1 MKRQRQGGW
10 LNPLQPLRHISLNF
24 GPFGRERAFSD
35 DEHYLHL
42 VTGAIAPR
50 QIKHSTQQY
59 WVLSRALYTVRII
72 ELKGIPAD
80 KKSSAISLAAT
91 AWTPFANTTHYI
103 IEQQDSA
110 ILCGWDSQVV
120 SNAQAL
126 ADVMPDDVLV
136 LPETALRDYALPIVA
151 TDNHLM
157 LYDGLDGV
165 VAVVIS
171 NMGKTSRVEAEQWW
185 SLTPNAVEWQNF
197 QRSLGIANDKRTAS
211 LQTQKANWR
220 KSPIGYLHGQK
231 TSTTTSRERW
241 VMAIAA
247 WLLVIPTLWYAN
259 EWRQLHQLKTNAI
272 AKLTATE
279 RELDA
284 TLGARGQAISG
295 LDRATK
301 LSALFSAPN
310 NLAIFSLVNN
320 VLAQITQAGTLQL
333 TDWELRGSQLKM
345 SLLAPSGNGPSATII
360 VKAFEK
366 AQTLRDVE
374 VNVDGSRTTITLKI
388 VPASTAAS
396 TITEPPKTQTATQ
409 TTTQAANSTA
419 GGASK

>member
-1 MKRQRQGGW
+1 MKRQHQGGW
-10 LNPLQPLRHISLNF
+10 LNPLQPLRQISLNF
-24 GPFGRERAFSD
+24 GQLGQARAFAE

-42 VTGAIAPR
+42 VAGVTAPR
-50 QIKHSTQQY
+50 LIKRAAQQY

-80 KKSSAISLAAT
+80 KKSSAISLAAA

-103 IEQQDSA
+103 IEQHDGA
-110 ILCGWDSQVV
+110 ILCAWDSEVV

-126 ADVMPDDVLV
+126 AEVMPEDVQV
-136 LPETALRDYALPIVA
+136 LPETALRDYALSKA
-151 TDNHLM
+151 TADNQPM
-157 LYDGLDGV
+157 AFSGLDGV

-171 NMGKTSRVEAEQWW
+171 NTGKLSRVEAEQWW
-185 SLTPNAVEWQNF
+185 SVSPNAVEWQNF
-197 QRSLGIANDKRTAS
+197 QRSIGNDKRNTAF
-211 LQTQKANWR
+211 QTQKLNWR
-220 KSPIGYLHGQK
+220 KSSIGHLLGQK
-231 TSTTTSRERW
+231 TSTTTSRERL

-247 WLLVIPTLWYAN
+247 WLLVIPTLWFAN

-272 AKLTATE
+272 AKLATTE

-301 LSALFSAPN
+301 ISSLFSAPD

-345 SLLAPSGNGPSATII
+345 SLITPSGNGPSATTI

-366 AQTLRDVE
+366 AQILRDVE

-388 VPASTAAS
+388 VSTS
-396 TITEPPKTQTATQ
+396 TTTPTITELPKTQTVP
-409 TTTQAANSTA
+409 QAAALTA